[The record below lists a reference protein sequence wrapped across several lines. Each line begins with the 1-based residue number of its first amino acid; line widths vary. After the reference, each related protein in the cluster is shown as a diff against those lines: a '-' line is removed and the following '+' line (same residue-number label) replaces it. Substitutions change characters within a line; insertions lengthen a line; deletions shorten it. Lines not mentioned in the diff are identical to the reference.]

1 MAALDEAAR
10 QYYLGQ
16 AGIQLW
22 YARAPLPGA
31 APSPD
36 FDFSEPEVVRP
47 QVTADV
53 AAPGELNAAERAGRM
68 ARIQG
73 LMAGKEAASS
83 VVAAKVPAAIADT
96 NVSEPTPPPPD
107 TPVIAVPQ
115 PPVDAEPEAETAP
128 AVGAKPLEA
137 HWGIWFGSRVMLV
150 STISDDA
157 SYQLQEAL
165 ARNILKAVNEN
176 NVSGFRVQWP
186 VFNNPL
192 VPGNDRDG
200 FTRVVADRCRE
211 CQGREVVLLGV
222 LADVSGEE
230 RAGLLQALP
239 GQPSVDFETTLAA
252 LSTDPGAKRRLWHEL
267 RQCLGS
273 VR

>member
-1 MAALDEAAR
+1 MAPLDEAAR

-36 FDFSEPEVVRP
+36 FDFSEPEAVSIQP
-47 QVTADV
+47 V
-53 AAPGELNAAERAGRM
+53 AEMAPSGELKAAERADRL

-73 LMAGKEAASS
+73 LMAGKAEEATA
-83 VVAAKVPAAIADT
+83 PAPVI
-96 NVSEPTPPPPD
+96 SEPTAAPKLATDKVSAGEAADGLLP
-107 TPVIAVPQ
+107 
-115 PPVDAEPEAETAP
+115 DAEPESPVA
-128 AVGAKPLEA
+128 GNGHLQPLEA
-137 HWGIWFGSRVMLV
+137 HWGFWVGARVMLI
-150 STISDDA
+150 SAISDDA

-165 ARNILKAVNEN
+165 ARNILKALNQTDVR
-176 NVSGFRVQWP
+176 GFRVQWP

-200 FTRVVADRCRE
+200 FRRVVGDQCRE
-211 CQGREVVLLGV
+211 YPDRELVLLGV
-222 LADVSGEE
+222 LPGISDDE
-230 RAGLLQALP
+230 REGLLKVLP
-239 GQPSVDFETTLAA
+239 GKRFVDFETSLAG
-252 LSTDPGAKRRLWHEL
+252 LSTDPNAKRSLWERLKHFPGL
-267 RQCLGS
+267 